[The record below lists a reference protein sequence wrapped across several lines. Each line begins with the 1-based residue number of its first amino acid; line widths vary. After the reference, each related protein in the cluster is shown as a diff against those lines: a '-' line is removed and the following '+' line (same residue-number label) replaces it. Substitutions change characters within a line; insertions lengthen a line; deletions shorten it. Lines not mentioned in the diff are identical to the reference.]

1 MPKKIQVLVVTEYV
15 YEPDP
20 DDYVDEI
27 PGEFSIETALALD
40 MADVPKG
47 KIKLED
53 MADEIRIIGRT
64 WRIIDEP

>member
-1 MPKKIQVLVVTEYV
+1 MPKKIQVIVVTEYV

-20 DDYVDEI
+20 DDYADDL
-27 PGEFSIETALALD
+27 PGEFSIEGAMRLD

-47 KIKLED
+47 KISIED
-53 MADEIRIIGRT
+53 MADDIRIVGRT